1 MAFMG
6 ADTDAL
12 REAGQECQ
20 EGKEKTDQVIQ
31 YLRMLI
37 MALRAASF
45 FTGGAS
51 AAYAEYLEGTVVP
64 WLQRISQALGMMAK
78 VLMSNADDQDGVSD
92 SGSQISGTG
101 TALSYTS
108 PTGSTPTQ
116 PIGVWEGSLV
126 PAAAAPGTTSDTGS
140 SFASPGNL
148 PAGSNPDF
156 AAPAS
161 TIAASNGIGQSWATS
176 DHVGQLTPSAL
187 AGTSALGQPCAG
199 SLAGSTSGSWEGSST
214 SGSPDFSTGAS
225 GGLDGATTG
234 GAIGGAIGGG
244 SGGSPLGSSSI
255 GGGTGSPDGQGG
267 DSGTGLSSY
276 AAGNL
281 SGLGGATPDSGAS
294 VGGGGL
300 GTPTSGEPTSE
311 NGGSYGAVAGVAGG
325 AAALGLGGAA
335 LAGRSGAST
344 DKRID
349 ELSTQNA
356 RGSRGTDVSEL
367 QRRLTEAGYDTL
379 GTDGAWGRNT
389 QAAYDAY
396 RNDHP
401 LPIQYGSGYTSPT
414 GFDYTQIAHVQGNP
428 NVTPEF
434 LRGVEGVAQRLGTQP
449 EHLLTAMSYES
460 GFNPRADNPRSTA
473 FGLIQWMQDTRTD
486 LGVTQ
491 EQLSRMTATEQ
502 LPYVE
507 QYFERYRGQLGSL
520 EAVYTTI
527 FAGHPAA
534 PGEVLYER
542 GSDEY
547 RVNSQFDVN
556 RDGRLTAAEATTVV
570 RRNLRD

>member
-12 REAGQECQ
+12 RGAGQECQ

-64 WLQRISQALGMMAK
+64 WLQRISQALGLMAQ
-78 VLMSNADDQDGVSD
+78 VLLSNADDQDGVSN
-92 SGSQISGTG
+92 SGSQISGG
-101 TALSYTS
+101 ATAISYST
-108 PTGSTPTQ
+108 PGGSMPTQ

-126 PAAAAPGTTSDTGS
+126 PTVAPGTTSDTGS
-140 SFASPGNL
+140 SFASLGSL
-148 PAGSNPDF
+148 PASSAPLASSPDV
-156 AAPAS
+156 A
-161 TIAASNGIGQSWATS
+161 AASSPGGPGGAWATS
-176 DHVGQLTPSAL
+176 DHVGAFTQTAMGGSPLGSPS
-187 AGTSALGQPCAG
+187 SLGP
-199 SLAGSTSGSWEGSST
+199 GSWDST
-214 SGSPDFSTGAS
+214 ASPDFAAGGSIGGGVDGGVGGGVGGGAS
-225 GGLDGATTG
+225 GGT
-234 GAIGGAIGGG
+234 
-244 SGGSPLGSSSI
+244 SGLGSSSI
-255 GGGTGSPDGQGG
+255 GGGSPLGSPDGQDAGT
-267 DSGTGLSSY
+267 GTGLSSY
-276 AAGNL
+276 SNDNL
-281 SGLGGATPDSGAS
+281 SGIGGGTPDSGADL
-294 VGGGGL
+294 GDAGL
-300 GTPTSGEPTSE
+300 GAPTDGAASGD
-311 NGGSYGAVAGVAGG
+311 GGSYGAVAGVAGG

-335 LAGRSGAST
+335 LAGRDGAST

-349 ELSTQNA
+349 ELGTQNG
-356 RGSRGTDVSEL
+356 RGSRGADVGEL

-379 GTDGAWGRNT
+379 GSDGVWGRDT

-401 LPIQYGSGYTSPT
+401 LPIRHGSGYTSPD
-414 GFDYTQIAHVQGNP
+414 GFDYTKIAHVQGNQH
-428 NVTPEF
+428 VTPEF
-434 LRGVEGVAQRLGTQP
+434 LRGVEGVAQRLGTRP

-473 FGLIQWMQDTRTD
+473 YGLIQWMQNTRAD

-507 QYFERYRGQLGSL
+507 KYFERHRGRLGSL

-534 PGEVLYER
+534 PSEVLYER
-542 GSDEY
+542 GSEAY

-556 RDGRLTAAEATTVV
+556 KDGRLTAAEATTVV

>member
-20 EGKEKTDQVIQ
+20 EGKEQTDQVIQ

-64 WLQRISQALGMMAK
+64 WLQRISQALGLMAQ
-78 VLMSNADDQDGVSD
+78 VLMSNADDQDGVSN
-92 SGSQISGTG
+92 SGGEISGGG
-101 TALSYTS
+101 TALSYST
-108 PTGSTPTQ
+108 PGGSMPTQ

-126 PAAAAPGTTSDTGS
+126 PTAAPGTSSETGS
-140 SFASPGNL
+140 SSGSLGSLPGTSAPIASSPDVATA
-148 PAGSNPDF
+148 PSADGS
-156 AAPAS
+156 S
-161 TIAASNGIGQSWATS
+161 GSWATS
-176 DHVGQLTPSAL
+176 DHVAPFAQP
-187 AGTSALGQPCAG
+187 ALG
-199 SLAGSTSGSWEGSST
+199 GSWDGT
-214 SGSPDFSTGAS
+214 ASPDFATGGGIGGGINGGIGGGMDGGAS
-225 GGLDGATTG
+225 GGVDGGTAGT
-234 GAIGGAIGGG
+234 GGG
-244 SGGSPLGSSSI
+244 SGSSGLGSSSI
-255 GGGTGSPDGQGG
+255 GGSPLGSPAGQEG
-267 DSGTGLSSY
+267 DAGTGLSSY
-276 AAGNL
+276 SNDN
-281 SGLGGATPDSGAS
+281 LGGIGGGTPDSGADL
-294 VGGGGL
+294 GDTGL
-300 GTPTSGEPTSE
+300 GAPADGAVRDG
-311 NGGSYGAVAGVAGG
+311 GGSYGAVAGVAGG
-325 AAALGLGGAA
+325 AAALALGGAA
-335 LAGRSGAST
+335 LAGRSGAQT
-344 DKRID
+344 DQRID
-349 ELSTQNA
+349 ELGTQNGH
-356 RGSRGTDVSEL
+356 GSRGTDVGEL
-367 QRRLTEAGYDTL
+367 QRRLTEAGYDTK
-379 GTDGAWGRNT
+379 GTDGVWGRNT

-396 RNDHP
+396 RTDHP
-401 LPIQYGSGYTSPT
+401 LPIQHGSGYTSPD
-414 GFDYTQIAHVQGNP
+414 GFDYTRIAHVQGNSH
-428 NVTPEF
+428 VTPEF
-434 LRGVEGVAQRLGTQP
+434 LRGVEGVAQRLGTKP

-460 GFNPRADNPRSTA
+460 GFNPRADNPRSSA
-473 FGLIQWMQDTRTD
+473 YGLIQWMQNTRAE

-491 EQLSRMTATEQ
+491 EQLSGMTATEQ

-507 QYFERYRGQLGSL
+507 KYFERHRGRLGSL

-542 GSDEY
+542 GSEAY

>member
-1 MAFMG
+1 MSFMG

-20 EGKEKTDQVIQ
+20 EGKEKTDQVIA

-64 WLQRISQALGMMAK
+64 WLQRISQALGLMAQ
-78 VLMSNADDQDGVSD
+78 VLMSNADDQDGVSN

-101 TALSYTS
+101 TALSYAS
-108 PTGSTPTQ
+108 PTSSTPTQ

-140 SFASPGNL
+140 SFGSLGSL
-148 PAGSNPDF
+148 PAGSSPEF
-156 AAPAS
+156 APATS
-161 TIAASNGIGQSWATS
+161 PSGSGESWATS

-187 AGTSALGQPCAG
+187 GASPTGAGQP
-199 SLAGSTSGSWEGSST
+199 GSWEGSST
-214 SGSPDFSTGAS
+214 LGSPDFSSGTTP
-225 GGLDGATTG
+225 GGLDAGGTGGITGGGAGAVTG
-234 GAIGGAIGGG
+234 GATGAGSSGGA
-244 SGGSPLGSSSI
+244 GSPLGASSI
-255 GGGTGSPDGQGG
+255 GAAPGGPDAQGSDT
-267 DSGTGLSSY
+267 SGGLSSY
-276 AAGNL
+276 ANGNL
-281 SGLGGATPDSGAS
+281 SGLGGATPDSGAN
-294 VGGGGL
+294 VGDAGL
-300 GTPTSGEPTSE
+300 GTPTTGETASDT
-311 NGGSYGAVAGVAGG
+311 GGSYGAAAGVAGG

-335 LAGRSGAST
+335 LAGRSGASS
-344 DKRID
+344 DRRID
-349 ELSTQNA
+349 ELSSQNA

-367 QRRLTEAGYDTL
+367 QRRLTEAGYDTK

-401 LPIQYGSGYTSPT
+401 LPIQHGTGYTSPT
-414 GFDYTQIAHVQGNP
+414 GFDYTRIAHVQGNP
-428 NVTPEF
+428 HVTPEF

-473 FGLIQWMQDTRTD
+473 YGLIQWMQDTRAD

-507 QYFERYRGQLGSL
+507 QYFERHRGRLGSL

-542 GSDEY
+542 GSEEY

-556 RDGRLTAAEATTVV
+556 RDGRLTAAEASTVV